1 MRNPDEAEVEAVL
14 ARERD
19 GSGNFD
25 TRLDNCPKA
34 LIKERTPEQ
43 IEQLE
48 RLYAEAK
55 KNPVKLGKPAWKDS
69 PSAPFDR
76 SKREQILKTIRAALK
91 KPFAKEPV
99 RESLGKSFVVEDSFK
114 PNKESQSG
122 TTNLL

>member
-1 MRNPDEAEVEAVL
+1 MRNNPDELEIEAVF

-34 LIKERTPEQ
+34 LIGKRTPEQ

-48 RLYAEAK
+48 RLYEKAK
-55 KNPVKLGKPAWKDS
+55 KGPVKLGKPAWKDS
-69 PSAPFDR
+69 PSTPYDR

-99 RESLGKSFVVEDSFK
+99 RESLGKSFVVGDSFK
-114 PNKESQSG
+114 PNKEGQ
-122 TTNLL
+122 